1 MAARHLAVSAL
12 PPQAR
17 LLRRR
22 SSAAVTGLPTGT
34 VTFLFTDIEGSVR
47 LAQQL
52 RDRWAD
58 VHAEH
63 RRLLRSAFAERGG
76 REVDAPGDAF
86 FYAFPRARDG
96 VVAAAAGQRAL
107 ESHTWPEGAEVR
119 VRMGLHTGEP
129 STGEEGYLGLDVA
142 RAARICSAG
151 HGGQVLLSQTT
162 RALIAGDEPEGIGVL
177 DLGEHR
183 LKDLSQPERIY
194 QLVIAGLQT
203 TFRPLNTL
211 ATGSAEPPIALTGR
225 ADELAAQAE
234 AAVRDLRVS
243 IEQRV
248 ATQLSRAGIGAE
260 MLAPPPSRTS
270 RLRPLVIAG
279 LLLLVLAVAAVYL
292 LAR

>member
-1 MAARHLAVSAL
+1 MS
-12 PPQAR
+12 Q
-17 LLRRR
+17 
-22 SSAAVTGLPTGT
+22 LPTGT

-47 LAQQL
+47 LIQQL
-52 RDRWAD
+52 RDRWPA
-58 VHAEH
+58 VHADH
-63 RRLLRSAFAERGG
+63 HRLLRAAFNEAGG
-76 REVDAPGDAF
+76 REVDVQGDAF
-86 FYAFPRARDG
+86 FYAFARARDG

-107 ESHTWPEGAEVR
+107 ASHAWPEQSEVR

-129 STGEEGYLGLDVA
+129 SAGEEGYLGLDVA

-162 RALIAGDEPEGIGVL
+162 RALIAGDEPDGIGVL
-177 DLGEHR
+177 DLGDHR
-183 LKDLSQPERIY
+183 LKDLARPERIY
-194 QLVIAGLQT
+194 QLVVAGLQT

-248 ATQLSRAGIGAE
+248 ASHLSRAGIGE
-260 MLAPPPSRTS
+260 DIFSPPSPAS
-270 RLRPLVIAG
+270 RLKPLVLGG
-279 LLLLVLAVAAVYL
+279 LVLLVLAVAVVYF